1 MSQAFKYILVTN
13 VLSKVFLWSGAYY
26 VCARLVEKTRNQE
39 DLDDPRE
46 DDEDEHDDSDL
57 EIEMH

>member
-1 MSQAFKYILVTN
+1 M
-13 VLSKVFLWSGAYY
+13 FLWSGAYY
-26 VCARLVEKTRNQE
+26 VCARLKKEKTRNQE

-57 EIEMH
+57 EVEMH

>member
-1 MSQAFKYILVTN
+1 MVTN

-57 EIEMH
+57 EVEMH